1 MRIHRQPLLRLLNS
15 NIFHRLH
22 SNPLCFIRANLLM
35 QEDRFH
41 QLVTNVVDRVETRH
55 RLLEDHGDLATTN
68 REHLFFAQ
76 GDNVTPFEQD
86 AAAVKS
92 SRWAG
97 DQLHGAHG
105 SHALAATRL
114 TNNCQRLL
122 RKQRH
127 IDAIHCLNTR
137 PTRGVVKAHRQICN
151 LQHRSCK
158 TFRAAS
164 AGTHGAHRVLCGLV
178 M

>member
-1 MRIHRQPLLRLLNS
+1 
-15 NIFHRLH
+15 
-22 SNPLCFIRANLLM
+22 M

-41 QLVTNVVDRVETRH
+41 QLIPNAVHRVQAGH
-55 RLLEDHGDLATTN
+55 WLLEDHGNLAATN
-68 REHLFFAQ
+68 REHLFFTQAN
-76 GDNVTPFEQD
+76 NVTSFKQN
-86 AAAVKS
+86 AAAVKP
-92 SRWAG
+92 SRRAG

-114 TNNCQRLL
+114 TNNCQCLL
-122 RKQRH
+122 RKERH

-137 PTRGVVKAHRQICN
+137 PTRGVVKADRQIRN

-158 TFRAAS
+158 TLRATS
-164 AGTHGAHRVLCGLV
+164 AGTHGAHRVLRGLI